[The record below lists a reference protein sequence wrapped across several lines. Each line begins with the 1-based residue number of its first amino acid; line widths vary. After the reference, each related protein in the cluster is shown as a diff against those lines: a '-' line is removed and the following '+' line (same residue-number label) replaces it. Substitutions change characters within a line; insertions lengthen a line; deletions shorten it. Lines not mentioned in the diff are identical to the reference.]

1 MSTTIHTDPTP
12 LRLDVSGVL
21 RVGITRVTLD
31 TVLAA
36 YHQGASAEE
45 IAVRYDSL
53 SLADIHAVI
62 AYCLRH
68 PDDVESYLAGRN
80 AAAKDARDVVSARQ
94 GVQAVR
100 ARLEAR
106 SRSGAAP

>member
-1 MSTTIHTDPTP
+1 MIHTDPTP
-12 LRLDVSGVL
+12 LRLDASGVV
-21 RVGITRVTLD
+21 RVGNTRVTLD

-80 AAAKDARDVVSARQ
+80 AAAKDAREVVLARQ
-94 GVQAVR
+94 GAKAVR
-100 ARLEAR
+100 ALLEAR
-106 SRSGAAP
+106 GRQGSTP